1 MCVAGTKV
9 AGGRGPRAG
18 GAQTSLGLKR
28 SILVLENPDTWLA
41 QHRFYFLEKALWRR
55 KKLPL
60 TLLGSLAGSEN

>member
-28 SILVLENPDTWLA
+28 TILVLENPDIMAGTA
-41 QHRFYFLEKALWRR
+41 SFLFL
-55 KKLPL
+55 
-60 TLLGSLAGSEN
+60 